1 MDPPPISY
9 ALPWLAHSE
18 GQSGSVTPSLS
29 ELAGEID
36 ARICSLHRVVDA
48 LGEVIEGTRQEIPI
62 FNIETFETRAGAI
75 NTMRRLYA
83 ELQKLSA
90 VVVKNGATAES
101 LHRAELKAA
110 QEGLNRAQTQGA
122 DSILARLTTLAAD
135 DKRSEPAPEPGAKSP
150 AAWSKVVSTTRAP
163 PVVPRPVAAALTV
176 AVRRSVRVVGDIA
189 VDAVVLPPM
198 LKTAPEVFAAIT
210 AGDLYYVPHWNHFA
224 VRIGGCVLHANL
236 GRIYRGAPPRS
247 AGLVA
252 HEAPERVKECR
263 RARCAGTGTCRYYH
277 DPEEFAG
284 STDARNFMA
293 DSWHYTPAASPARYG
308 ARRIGSARE
317 IEADIRA
324 IGLDEARRF
333 LHQTAHDV
341 LCAAILWQHVIA
353 PAQRQMRAEAAA
365 AKTGGRMR

>member
-1 MDPPPISY
+1 M
-9 ALPWLAHSE
+9 
-18 GQSGSVTPSLS
+18 G
-29 ELAGEID
+29 
-36 ARICSLHRVVDA
+36 A
-48 LGEVIEGTRQEIPI
+48 LGEVIEGTRQDIPI

-83 ELQKLSA
+83 SLQKLSA
-90 VVVKNGATAES
+90 VVVKNGAAAEA

-122 DSILARLTTLAAD
+122 DGILARLTTLTAAD
-135 DKRSEPAPEPGAKSP
+135 DKRPEPVPEPGAKSP
-150 AAWSKVVSTTRAP
+150 AAWSKVVSTPRAP

-176 AVRRSVRVVGDIA
+176 AARRSVRVVGDIA
-189 VDAVVLPPM
+189 VDAVVLSPA
-198 LKTAPEVFAAIT
+198 LKTAPEVFAAIM

-247 AGLVA
+247 AGPVA

-263 RARCAGTGTCRYYH
+263 RARCAGSGACRYYH

-284 STDARNFMA
+284 STETRNFMA

-341 LCAAILWQHVIA
+341 LCAAILWQHVVA
-353 PAQRQMRAEAAA
+353 PAQRQKHAEA
-365 AKTGGRMR
+365 KMGGRGR